1 MNSKKSIVSALALS
15 ALVVSGCTGTQERG
29 IKNIKSNWT
38 GGLNR
43 TVTLY
48 DYNGKP
54 IRSWEGKIDMS
65 ESVHESDFIV
75 NNKRVIIHGGIVVAE
90 EK

>member
-1 MNSKKSIVSALALS
+1 MKKALIATAITVL
-15 ALVVSGCTGTQERG
+15 AITVTGCTGSQERG

-43 TVTLY
+43 TITLY
-48 DYNGKP
+48 NYNGKAV
-54 IRSWEGKIDMS
+54 RTWEGKIDMS
-65 ESVHESDFIV
+65 ESVNETDFIV
-75 NNKRVIIHGGIVVAE
+75 NGKRVIIHGGIVVAE

>member
-1 MNSKKSIVSALALS
+1 MKKALIATAITVL
-15 ALVVSGCTGTQERG
+15 AITVTGCTGSQERG

-43 TVTLY
+43 TITLY
-48 DYNGKP
+48 DYNGKAV
-54 IRSWEGKIDMS
+54 RTWEGKIDMS
-65 ESVHESDFIV
+65 ESVNETDFIV
-75 NNKRVIIHGGIVVAE
+75 NGKRVIIHGGIVVAE

>member
-1 MNSKKSIVSALALS
+1 MKKALIAAVITVL
-15 ALVVSGCTGTQERG
+15 AINVTGCTGSQERG

-43 TVTLY
+43 TITLY
-48 DYNGKP
+48 DYNGKAV
-54 IRSWEGKIDMS
+54 RTWEGKIDMS
-65 ESVHESDFIV
+65 ESVNETDFIV
-75 NNKRVIIHGGIVVAE
+75 NGKRVIIHGGIVVAE

>member
-1 MNSKKSIVSALALS
+1 MKKALIAAVITVL
-15 ALVVSGCTGTQERG
+15 AITVTGCTGSQERG

-43 TVTLY
+43 TITLY
-48 DYNGKP
+48 DYNGKAV
-54 IRSWEGKIDMS
+54 RTWEGKIDMS
-65 ESVHESDFIV
+65 ESVNETDFIV
-75 NNKRVIIHGGIVVAE
+75 NGKRVIIHGGIVVAE

>member
-1 MNSKKSIVSALALS
+1 MKKALIATAITVL
-15 ALVVSGCTGTQERG
+15 AITVTGCTGSQERG

-43 TVTLY
+43 TITLY
-48 DYNGKP
+48 DYNGKAV
-54 IRSWEGKIDMS
+54 RTWEGKIDMS
-65 ESVHESDFIV
+65 ESVNETDFIV
-75 NNKRVIIHGGIVVAE
+75 NGKRVTIHGGIVVAE

>member
-1 MNSKKSIVSALALS
+1 MKKALIATVIIVLAIT
-15 ALVVSGCTGTQERG
+15 VTGCTGSQERG

-43 TVTLY
+43 TITLY
-48 DYNGKP
+48 DYNGKAV
-54 IRSWEGKIDMS
+54 RTWEGKIDMS
-65 ESVHESDFIV
+65 ESVNETDFIV
-75 NNKRVIIHGGIVVAE
+75 NGKRVIIHGGIVVAE

>member
-1 MNSKKSIVSALALS
+1 MKKLLIASAITALAIT
-15 ALVVSGCTGTQERG
+15 VTGCTGNQERG

-43 TVTLY
+43 TITLY
-48 DYNGKP
+48 DYNGKAV
-54 IRSWEGKIDMS
+54 RTWEGKIDMS
-65 ESVHESDFIV
+65 DSVNETDFIV
-75 NNKRVIIHGGIVVAE
+75 NGKRVIIHGGIVVAE

>member
-1 MNSKKSIVSALALS
+1 MKKALIATAITIL
-15 ALVVSGCTGTQERG
+15 AITVTGCTGSQERG

-43 TVTLY
+43 TITLY
-48 DYNGKP
+48 DYNGKAV
-54 IRSWEGKIDMS
+54 RTWEGKIDMS
-65 ESVHESDFIV
+65 ESVNETDFIV
-75 NNKRVIIHGGIVVAE
+75 NGKRVIIHGGIVVAE

>member
-1 MNSKKSIVSALALS
+1 MKKTLIATVITVLAIT
-15 ALVVSGCTGTQERG
+15 VTGCTGSQERG

-43 TVTLY
+43 TITLY
-48 DYNGKP
+48 DYNGKAV
-54 IRSWEGKIDMS
+54 RTWEGKIDMS
-65 ESVHESDFIV
+65 ESVNETDFIV
-75 NNKRVIIHGGIVVAE
+75 NGKRVIIHGGIVVAE

>member
-1 MNSKKSIVSALALS
+1 MKKLLIASAITALAITMT
-15 ALVVSGCTGTQERG
+15 GCTGSQERG

-43 TVTLY
+43 TITLY
-48 DYNGKP
+48 DYNGKAV
-54 IRSWEGKIDMS
+54 RTWEGKIDMS
-65 ESVHESDFIV
+65 ESVNETDFIV
-75 NNKRVIIHGGIVVAE
+75 NGKRVIIHGGIVVAE